1 MTVQDETPTLQSE
14 PPAKSQDAELRQG
27 QVLFIVI
34 LIALVVVVAWWTA
47 LHLERKLL
55 TDNETNVIRWVA
67 PFNKPPWQWVD
78 WMLTALAGA
87 LLYALSNVAAWY
99 HRAKPRFIRF
109 TPWYVSTILKGPLV
123 ALIILLFLTSV
134 DVDIAGLSLDFTNL
148 GVNVLLVAA
157 FVLGFYN
164 RVAREQLNLIV
175 KALFGK
181 AYGRAE
187 EVFGIVPGN
196 VQLVFGQSQQFKTE
210 PVTPVTW
217 LASAGNI
224 VDGLY
229 TAPKTPDAKPGQ
241 EVQITAVPEDANIPR
256 AVAKV
261 ILRPFEI
268 QGRTNIAYEAKEKY
282 QATTQEPVNWSVSPV
297 LPGAEMKADG
307 EFHAPPKGKAGEI
320 KKVTITATNR
330 KDPAQLATL
339 EVFIKEL

>member
-1 MTVQDETPTLQSE
+1 MTIQAESSIERNE
-14 PPAKSQDAELRQG
+14 PPAKGMDSELKRG
-27 QVLFIVI
+27 RDLFIAI
-34 LIALVVVVAWWTA
+34 LLALLLIVAWWVA
-47 LHLERKLL
+47 LHLGRKVQV
-55 TDNETNVIRWVA
+55 NSEASVIRWVA
-67 PFNKPPWQWVD
+67 PYNKPPWQWVD
-78 WMLTALAGA
+78 WMMTALVGS

-99 HRAKPRFIRF
+99 HRAKPLYVRF
-109 TPWYVSTILKGPLV
+109 TPWYMSTILKGPLV

-181 AYGRAE
+181 AYSLAE
-187 EVFGIVPGN
+187 ETFAIVPGN
-196 VQLVFGQSQQFKTE
+196 IQVVFGQTQQFKTE
-210 PVTPVTW
+210 PGTQVTW
-217 LASAGNI
+217 LASAGSI

-229 TAPKTPDAKPGQ
+229 TAPKAPDAKSGQ

-268 QGRTNIAYEAKEKY
+268 QGKTNIAYEAKEKY
-282 QATTQEPVNWSVSPV
+282 QVTTQESVNWTASPV

-307 EFHAPPKGKAGEI
+307 EFHAPAKLKAGEI

-330 KDPAQLATL
+330 KDPAQMATL
-339 EVFIKEL
+339 DVYIKEM